1 MNFLN
6 KLKPIA
12 CQAWRGDHIGAK
24 ALNLLRDPWLLL
36 SRVYV
41 GNVFFKSGLTK
52 IDDWSTTVALFADE
66 YKVPFLSPE
75 VAAVAG
81 TAGELVLPVLLV
93 LGIGGRFAALGLSVV
108 NIVAVLSLPD
118 IAPAALQKHVFWG
131 WILATLAI
139 VGIGR
144 WAVDHWIKRAIVRSE
159 AV

>member
-1 MNFLN
+1 MSLLN
-6 KLKPIA
+6 KLTPIA
-12 CQAWRGDHIGAK
+12 CQAWRGEHLGAK
-24 ALNLLRDPWLLL
+24 ALNALRDPWLLM

-52 IDDWSTTVALFADE
+52 IDDWSSTVALFADE

-81 TAGELVLPVLLV
+81 TTGELVLPILLV
-93 LGIGGRFAALGLSVV
+93 LGGGGRFAALGLSVINV
-108 NIVAVLSLPD
+108 VAVLSLPD

-131 WILATLAI
+131 WLLATLAI

-144 WAVDHWIKRAIVRSE
+144 WAVDHWLKSKALRSE
-159 AV
+159 PI